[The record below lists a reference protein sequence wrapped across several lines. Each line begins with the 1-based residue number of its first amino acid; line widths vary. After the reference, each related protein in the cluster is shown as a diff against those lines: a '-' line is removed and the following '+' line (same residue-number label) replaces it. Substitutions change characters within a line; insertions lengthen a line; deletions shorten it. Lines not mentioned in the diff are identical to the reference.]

1 MKSRLLF
8 YYNIIAMLAL
18 FVLSRFVRHS
28 IYLIFALGVAF
39 IAVDTLAIS
48 DLSPILNTLQNISAA
63 VFTLA
68 GIWIAYSYP
77 EAISAYTNP
86 DKVILASGDETKRIE
101 NLVLIILT
109 SAFVIIGI
117 LAFNMSVVLI
127 QPLDY
132 VQEHKFIFKL
142 LAVTS
147 VVYLAVIQ
155 VIAILTVMF
164 TNIQFVNELHKKNTE
179 KLANKDL

>member
-1 MKSRLLF
+1 MLLQ
-8 YYNIIAMLAL
+8 

-28 IYLIFALGVAF
+28 AYLLVAF
-39 IAVDTLAIS
+39 CIAFITVDTLTIS
-48 DLSPILNTLQNISAA
+48 GLSPILGTLQNISAA

-77 EAISAYTNP
+77 RAISAYTNP
-86 DKVILASGDETKRIE
+86 DKVILVSGDETKRIE

-109 SAFVIIGI
+109 SAYVIIGI
-117 LAFNMSVVLI
+117 LAFNMSVVMFQSFEYI
-127 QPLDY
+127 QA
-132 VQEHKFIFKL
+132 HKYFFKL

-147 VVYLAVIQ
+147 VIYLAIIQ
-155 VIAILTVMF
+155 VVAILTVMI

-179 KLANKDL
+179 TIANKDL

>member
-1 MKSRLLF
+1 M
-8 YYNIIAMLAL
+8 
-18 FVLSRFVRHS
+18 
-28 IYLIFALGVAF
+28 
-39 IAVDTLAIS
+39 
-48 DLSPILNTLQNISAA
+48 
-63 VFTLA
+63 
-68 GIWIAYSYP
+68 
-77 EAISAYTNP
+77 
-86 DKVILASGDETKRIE
+86 ASGDETKRIE

-155 VIAILTVMF
+155 VMAILTVMF

>member
-1 MKSRLLF
+1 MKANLLF
-8 YYNIIAMLAL
+8 YKRIIEML
-18 FVLSRFVRHS
+18 FQFILSRFIKHS
-28 IYLIFALGVAF
+28 IYLLGSFA
-39 IAVDTLAIS
+39 IAYVTVGTLSINN
-48 DLSPILNTLQNISAA
+48 LSPMLGTLQNISAA

-86 DKVILASGDETKRIE
+86 NKVILAAGDETKRIE

-117 LAFNMSVVLI
+117 LMFNMSVIIL
-127 QPLDY
+127 QPLEFI
-132 VQEHKFIFKL
+132 QAHKESFKL
-142 LAVTS
+142 LAITLVI
-147 VVYLAVIQ
+147 YLVIIQ
-155 VIAILTVMF
+155 VVAILTVML

-179 KLANKDL
+179 NIANRDL